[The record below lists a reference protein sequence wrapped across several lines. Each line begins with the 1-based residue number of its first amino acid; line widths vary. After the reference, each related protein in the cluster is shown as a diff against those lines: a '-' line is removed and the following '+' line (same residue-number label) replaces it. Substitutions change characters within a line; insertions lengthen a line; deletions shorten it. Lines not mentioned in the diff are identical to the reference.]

1 VNDQELGQHEEHV
14 IGRALHALD
23 DIELDVA
30 DDADVLEYH
39 QVLSY
44 LSVDEITPPPALEA
58 RVLDAARAARA
69 PEVPS
74 LAVRHRKARRIVA
87 VGAAGAVAAAV
98 TLVLIVGGGTNSTQ
112 TKVRLTDHAQQD
124 FAATL
129 QTRPDHHAFA
139 LVDGNGKVVAHVV
152 MSGKEGALYNVELVP
167 PDRYDFAVTGHGGE
181 QKTVGPLGPVSRNGY
196 EFSGPVTGAAIIDTT
211 TGQVVARGMVAP

>member
-1 VNDQELGQHEEHV
+1 MNDQELGQHEEEV

-23 DIELDVA
+23 AIELDVA

-44 LSVDEITPPPALEA
+44 LSVDEITPPPALDA
-58 RVLDAARAARA
+58 RVLDAARAARK

-74 LAVRHRKARRIVA
+74 LAARHRKTRRIVA

-98 TLVLIVGGGTNSTQ
+98 SLVLIIGGGTNSTQ
-112 TKVRLTDHAQQD
+112 TKVRLTDHAQQN
-124 FAATL
+124 FALTL
-129 QTRPDHHAFA
+129 QTRPDHHAFK
-139 LVDGNGKVVAHVV
+139 LTDLNGKVVARVV
-152 MSGKEGALYNVELVP
+152 MSGKEGALYDVELVP
-167 PDRYDFAVTGHGGE
+167 QDRYAFAVTGHGDE
-181 QKTVGPLGPVSRNGY
+181 QKTVGGVGPVSRNGF

-211 TGQVVARGMVAP
+211 TGEVVARGTIAP